1 MSEITTGKA
10 NLEIFGETLLEEGK
24 KNSNLIVVTSDSRG
38 SGKIVPFGKEL
49 PDQIIEVGIA
59 EQNLVGVCSGLA
71 AGGKIVFGVSPASFL
86 TARSLEQIK
95 NDVAYSDQPV
105 TLVGISAGISYGQ
118 LGSTH
123 HSLHDYAVL
132 RTINNLTI
140 VSPADNFEASEVI
153 RRAVTFNKP
162 LYIRYGKKPMINLHK
177 KGSNFEIGKASI
189 ICEGNDIT
197 IIGTGE
203 TVQRA
208 FLASRILKEDGVNAE
223 VISMHTIK
231 PFDEDALMKSI
242 KKTNC
247 LISVE
252 EHSIYGGLGERC
264 ASLISQAGYNT
275 KFKILGIPD
284 EYMINGSQADV
295 LDHYDMSPKKFL
307 TYLNLYSTNELYHC

>member
-24 KNSNLIVVTSDSRG
+24 KNRDLIVVTSDSRG

-153 RRAVTFNKP
+153 RRAVSFNKP

-295 LDHYDMSPKKFL
+295 LDHYDMSPEKISDISKSL
-307 TYLNLYSTNELYHC
+307 LNQ

>member
-208 FLASRILKEDGVNAE
+208 FLASRILKEDGINAE

-295 LDHYDMSPKKFL
+295 LDHYDMSPEKISDISKSL
-307 TYLNLYSTNELYHC
+307 LNQ

>member
-24 KNSNLIVVTSDSRG
+24 KNSDLIVVTSDSRG

-140 VSPADNFEASEVI
+140 VSPADNFEASQVI
-153 RRAVTFNKP
+153 KKAVSFNKP
-162 LYIRYGKKPMINLHK
+162 LYIRYGKKPMVNLHK
-177 KGSNFEIGKASI
+177 KGSKFEIGKASI

-197 IIGTGE
+197 IIATGE

-208 FLASRILKEDGVNAE
+208 FLASRILNEEGIKAE

-231 PFDEDALMKSI
+231 PFDEEALLRSI

-247 LISVE
+247 LVSVE
-252 EHSIYGGLGERC
+252 EHSIYGGLGECC
-264 ASLISQAGYNT
+264 ASLIAQSGYNL

-284 EYMINGSQADV
+284 EYMMNGSQSDV
-295 LDHYDMSPKKFL
+295 LDHYNMSPDKIADISKSL
-307 TYLNLYSTNELYHC
+307 LDQ

>member
-24 KNSNLIVVTSDSRG
+24 KNSNLIVATSDSRG

-153 RRAVTFNKP
+153 RRAVNFNKP

-189 ICEGNDIT
+189 ICEGSDIT

-252 EHSIYGGLGERC
+252 EHSIYGGLGECC

-295 LDHYDMSPKKFL
+295 LDHYDMSPEKISDISKSL
-307 TYLNLYSTNELYHC
+307 LNQ